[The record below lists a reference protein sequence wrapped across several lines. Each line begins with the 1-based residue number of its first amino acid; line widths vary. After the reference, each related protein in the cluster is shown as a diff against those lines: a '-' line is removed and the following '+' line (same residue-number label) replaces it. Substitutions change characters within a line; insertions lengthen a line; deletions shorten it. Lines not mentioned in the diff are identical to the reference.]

1 MKKNRSLLLLLVVA
15 LMSLFVAACTSGKE
29 EAKAGE
35 AETRT
40 VKHAKGEAEIPVDPK
55 RIVDLS
61 GSTEELILLDK
72 KPISTAN
79 TFKQKI
85 QKHIAGDLEG
95 VEALGWYWDDKVDLE
110 KVMELNPDM
119 IILNNR
125 QLKLYDQAAK
135 VAPTVVLETELT
147 DWRGKFKEVARLFDQ
162 EEKAVAWLA
171 DYDKKAA
178 DLSTKIKEKTKD
190 EKFMFLAVTKKDFRV
205 YGNYG
210 YGDVLFNDLKLPN
223 IERKDLEKP
232 YDQVSLEGLH
242 AFNPEHLMVVNF
254 GGEDAD
260 KFDAELKKSAIWNN
274 MTAVKNNN
282 LYVVDNESF
291 NIKGFN
297 PIGKMSA
304 LEDIEKMVLKK

>member
-1 MKKNRSLLLLLVVA
+1 MKKNRNLLLLLVVA
-15 LMSLFVAACTSGKE
+15 LMSLFIAACTSDKE
-29 EAKAGE
+29 GAKAGE
-35 AETRT
+35 AKTKT

-72 KPISTAN
+72 KPIATAN
-79 TFKQKI
+79 TYKQKI
-85 QKHIAGDLEG
+85 QKHLEGDLEG
-95 VEALGWYWDDKVDLE
+95 VEAIGWYWDDKANLE
-110 KVMELNPDM
+110 KVMELKPDM

-135 VAPTVVLETELT
+135 IAPTIVLETELT
-147 DWRGKFKEVARLFDQ
+147 EWRDKFKEVARIFDQ
-162 EEKAVAWLA
+162 EDKAVTWLA

-178 DLSTKIKEKTKD
+178 DISTKVKEQAKD
-190 EKFMFLAVTKKDFRV
+190 EKFMFLAIDKKGFRV

-210 YGDVLFNDLKLPN
+210 YGDILFNDLKLTN
-223 IERKDLEKP
+223 IERKDLAKP
-232 YDQVSLEGLH
+232 YDTVSLEGLH

-254 GGEDAD
+254 GGGEAE
-260 KFDAELKKSAIWNN
+260 KFDTELKKSAIWNN

-282 LYVVDNESF
+282 VYVLDNESF

-304 LEDIEKMVLKK
+304 LEDIEKMLLKK